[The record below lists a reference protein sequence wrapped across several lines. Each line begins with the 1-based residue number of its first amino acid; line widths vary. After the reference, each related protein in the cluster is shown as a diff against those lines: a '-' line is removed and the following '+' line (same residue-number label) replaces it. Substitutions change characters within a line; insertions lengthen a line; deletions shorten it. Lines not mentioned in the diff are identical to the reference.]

1 MCIVKGLKHPVQLK
15 LTNLN
20 TISIKCQKK
29 AAESLLLNDIPYMYT
44 VKCQTNWPAGVC
56 HLYRTLPLPL
66 RGRADTPHSCP
77 LSGALAVWK
86 SSQCRSSYPTQEY
99 EQEQASAYVV
109 KVSVN
114 TNATIFQS
122 KFHRSCI
129 QTFSF
134 SLMETL
140 NLGSDLSVQDD
151 TASLAMDS
159 WCAVNNQVQGRI
171 CASGLKL
178 IKCEVCFL
186 CDKPPTFLRH
196 QWKWAD
202 QNKSYIKKTFLHH
215 VPSLS

>member
-1 MCIVKGLKHPVQLK
+1 MY
-15 LTNLN
+15 
-20 TISIKCQKK
+20 
-29 AAESLLLNDIPYMYT
+29 DIPFIYT
-44 VKCQTNWPAGVC
+44 VKCQTNWPGGVC

-109 KVSVN
+109 KVNVN

-140 NLGSDLSVQDD
+140 NLGSDLKCAGWHPLTSNGFIRP
-151 TASLAMDS
+151 

-178 IKCEVCFL
+178 IKREVCLL
-186 CDKPPTFLRH
+186 CDKPPTFLRQ
-196 QWKWAD
+196 QWKWAN
-202 QNKSYIKKTFLHH
+202 QNKSYI
-215 VPSLS
+215 